1 MTHTPDFLPADWQD
15 PAQIGKAMHD
25 LAARLFPINR
35 SLTGDGVRESLA
47 LLRHCLPELVV
58 NEVPTGTEC
67 FDWQVPDEWNV
78 REAYIVG
85 PDGRRVV
92 DFRDHNLHLMGYSE
106 PVDMTLS
113 LEELQPH
120 LHSLPEL
127 PEAIPYV
134 TSYYRRRWG
143 FCLAHRVRQQ
153 LPPGQYRVVID
164 ATLAPGSLSYGDL
177 LIPGESDQEI
187 LLSSYLCHPSMANNE
202 LSGPLVGVFLM
213 AWLASLPRRRYSYR
227 LMLVPETLGAIVYL
241 ARHLE
246 HLKAHTLAGFN
257 LSCLGDERGYSYL
270 PSRRGDTL
278 ADRAALHALKH
289 IDPGFHRFTFLDRGS
304 NERQLC
310 APGVDLPI
318 ASVMR
323 TKYGCFPE
331 YHTSLDDLSLVTP
344 TGLAGGFMAV
354 RRAIECIEQDGRYQV
369 TVLCEPQMG
378 KRGLYPDLSTR
389 WSGWQVRD
397 MMNLLAYSDGALTL
411 FEIAE
416 TIHIPFWQARQ
427 LADLLLDAGLLR
439 PV

>member
-1 MTHTPDFLPADWQD
+1 MTHNPDFLPADWQD

-58 NEVPTGTEC
+58 HEVPTGTEC

-106 PVDMTLS
+106 PVDMTLW

-164 ATLAPGSLSYGDL
+164 ATLAPGSLTYGDL
-177 LIPGESDQEI
+177 LLPGENDQEI

-246 HLKAHTLAGFN
+246 HLKAYTLAGFN

-289 IDPGFHRFTFLDRGS
+289 IDPGFRRFTFLNRGS

-344 TGLAGGFMAV
+344 AGLAGGFMAV

-416 TIHIPFWQARQ
+416 TIHIPFWKARQ

>member
-1 MTHTPDFLPADWQD
+1 MTHIPDFLPADWQD

-164 ATLAPGSLSYGDL
+164 ATLAPGSLTYGDL
-177 LIPGESDQEI
+177 LLPGESDQEI

-213 AWLASLPRRRYSYR
+213 AWLASLPRRRYGYR

-289 IDPGFHRFTFLDRGS
+289 IDPGFHRFSFLDRGS

-323 TKYGCFPE
+323 TRYGCFPE

-389 WSGWQVRD
+389 WSGGQARD
-397 MMNLLAYSDGALTL
+397 LMNLLAYSDGALTL

-427 LADLLLDAGLLR
+427 LADLLLDARLLR